1 MRGGVVQKET
11 KNKERRG
18 SCIMPRKE
26 SQKKK
31 KKGKRKKQSKLER
44 MGSLVI

>member
-31 KKGKRKKQSKLER
+31 KKGKEKNNPNLR
-44 MGSLVI
+44 GWVV

>member
-26 SQKKK
+26 SKKK
-31 KKGKRKKQSKLER
+31 KKKKKENKKNKPNLR
-44 MGSLVI
+44 GGVV

>member
-26 SQKKK
+26 SKKK

>member
-26 SQKKK
+26 SKK

-44 MGSLVI
+44 RGSLVI